1 MIDLKAIA
9 NKILEL
15 KLNNPLS
22 LEQKIELQ
30 KLQQSYEDVKII
42 YNWGCDECY
51 WNIKTHNE
59 Y

>member
-30 KLQQSYEDVKII
+30 KLQQSYED
-42 YNWGCDECY
+42 E
-51 WNIKTHNE
+51 
-59 Y
+59 

>member
-22 LEQKIELQ
+22 PEQKIELQ
-30 KLQQSYEDVKII
+30 KLQQSYE
-42 YNWGCDECY
+42 
-51 WNIKTHNE
+51 
-59 Y
+59 